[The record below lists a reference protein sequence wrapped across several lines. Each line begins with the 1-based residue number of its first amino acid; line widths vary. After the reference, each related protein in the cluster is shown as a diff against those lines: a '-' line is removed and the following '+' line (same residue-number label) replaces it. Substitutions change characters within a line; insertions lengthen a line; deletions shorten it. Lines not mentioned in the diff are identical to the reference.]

1 MDKLAG
7 DGPSDSHKA
16 PELSGI
22 RTVEFL
28 RNWLAERLSRFRF
41 VTEQKGGWQ
50 GGNVQPLELVSK
62 EAQLEECSELAS
74 PCLRSLHNPTVLHGK
89 SGQSLGC
96 AVGAQT
102 VVAGAKKWRKHSGV
116 PGYTHQKQ
124 TLVQSSATAWLL
136 WTRGQMVPGWGVG
149 THQPLSSFSIAH
161 ICHYTN
167 KCAPKNHTRQ
177 YDYVKI
183 A

>member
-74 PCLRSLHNPTVLHGK
+74 PCLRSLHYPTVLHGK
-89 SGQSLGC
+89 SGQSLEC

-124 TLVQSSATAWLL
+124 TLVQSSAL
-136 WTRGQMVPGWGVG
+136 PGCFEQGGRWSLGGEWGL
-149 THQPLSSFSIAH
+149 TNLCPPSALPTFAITQTNAHQ
-161 ICHYTN
+161 
-167 KCAPKNHTRQ
+167 
-177 YDYVKI
+177 KI
-183 A
+183 ILDSMIMWK

>member
-74 PCLRSLHNPTVLHGK
+74 PCLRSLHFPTVLYGK

-124 TLVQSSATAWLL
+124 TLVQSSATHCLAALNKGADGPWVGSGDSPTFVLL
-136 WTRGQMVPGWGVG
+136 QHCPHLPLHKQMR
-149 THQPLSSFSIAH
+149 TKKS
-161 ICHYTN
+161 Y
-167 KCAPKNHTRQ
+167 
-177 YDYVKI
+177 
-183 A
+183 